1 MGEKSRRIWAFVCKD
16 FVESVKNK
24 SILIAVV
31 LPVVASLLFGVL
43 DGAQTPKEFTLA
55 IYEEADSGFGE
66 FVAQMAVNFQVQEV
80 SSSKHGQE
88 LVQGG
93 EVHGFLQVEPDDGF
107 LLFLDSG
114 RPVYFFALREHM
126 TQLIDAYLGIPLRYD
141 LEVIPVGDTT
151 VSRSVLPV
159 WLTVTMSMI
168 GVMVVSGIFAEEKD
182 TKTIDAIGVSPA
194 GYGELLL
201 GKGLFGVLLSL
212 LTVVIMLALN
222 RVVGLTVSGWLAL
235 GTLTFFGALCFT
247 SIGLLI
253 GVLASGQSAARSV
266 ATMIYF
272 PLLFPALIS
281 DLSALTRRLAGLV
294 PTFHVFTGLESVLL
308 HGQGI
313 TDVLPEVLSLLV
325 LTTALIFAA
334 RITHRRMVKANA

>member
-1 MGEKSRRIWAFVCKD
+1 MGEKSRRIWAFVRKD
-16 FVESVKNK
+16 FIESVKNR
-24 SILIAVV
+24 SILIALI
-31 LPVVASLLFGVL
+31 LPIVASVLFGVL
-43 DGAQTPKEFTLA
+43 DDVQAPKNFSLA
-55 IYEEADSGFGE
+55 IYEETESDFTDYVMDSAMN
-66 FVAQMAVNFQVQEV
+66 FVVTAVSNAED
-80 SSSKHGQE
+80 GQE
-88 LVQGG
+88 LVRRG
-93 EVHGFLQVEPDDGF
+93 EVHGFIEVQSEDEFMV
-107 LLFLDSG
+107 FLDSG
-114 RPVYFFALREHM
+114 RPVYFFALSEHVRHLVD
-126 TQLIDAYLGIPLRYD
+126 TYLGLPLRYD
-141 LEVIPVGDTT
+141 LEIVSVGNTT

-159 WLTVTMSMI
+159 WITVTMSMI

-313 TDVLPEVLSLLV
+313 TDVLTEVLSLLV

>member
-168 GVMVVSGIFAEEKD
+168 GVMVVSGMFAEEKD
-182 TKTIDAIGVSPA
+182 TKSLDAIGVSPA

-201 GKGLFGVLLSL
+201 GKGLFGVLLSAG
-212 LTVVIMLALN
+212 TVAIMVILN
-222 RVVGLTVSGWLAL
+222 RTHGIGLSGWLAL
-235 GTLTFFGALCFT
+235 VFLTLLGATCFT

-253 GVLASGQSAARSV
+253 GVVASGQSTARSV
-266 ATMIYF
+266 ATILYF
-272 PLLFPALIS
+272 PLLFPTLVA
-281 DLSALTRRLAGLV
+281 DLSSFTRMLANLF
-294 PTFHVFTGLESVLL
+294 PTFHLFTGLEAVLL
-308 HGQGI
+308 HGRG
-313 TDVLPEVLSLLV
+313 VGYVWFELVVLSVFSAV
-325 LTTALIFAA
+325 LTTVAMVSY
-334 RITHRRMVKANA
+334 RRMVNARD